1 MVSDIY
7 FGTIDGGLI
16 TNFELANMAKVV
28 GGNEI
33 DYNDLE
39 SVREYAKTCKGI
51 KGEVKHPSIRFLLEH
66 GQKVKAV
73 QIYHR
78 KHPELGL
85 KESKEIIDKMAER
98 IKNGS
103 R

>member
-1 MVSDIY
+1 MNDIY

-28 GGNEI
+28 SGNEI

-51 KGEVKHPSIRFLLEH
+51 KGEVKHPSIRFLLKH

-73 QIYHR
+73 KVYYSR
-78 KHPELGL
+78 HPELGL
-85 KESKEIIDKMAER
+85 KGSKEVIDKMVEE

>member
-1 MVSDIY
+1 MNDIY

-16 TNFELANMAKVV
+16 TNFELANMAKIVD
-28 GGNEI
+28 GKKI

-39 SVREYAKTCKGI
+39 TVREYAKTCKGI
-51 KGEVKHPSIRFLLEH
+51 KGEVKHPSVKWLVEH
-66 GQKVKAV
+66 GQKVKATM
-73 QIYHR
+73 IYYR
-78 KHPELGL
+78 RHPELGMT
-85 KESKEIIDKMAER
+85 ESKKIIDKIAEE

>member
-1 MVSDIY
+1 MNDIY

-16 TNFELANMAKVV
+16 TNFELVNMAKIVD
-28 GGNEI
+28 GKEI

-39 SVREYAKTCKGI
+39 AVREYANTCKGI
-51 KGEVKHPSIRFLLEH
+51 EGEVKHPSIRFLLEH

-73 QIYHR
+73 QIYYR
-78 KHPELGL
+78 RHPELGL
-85 KESKEIIDKMAER
+85 KGSKEVIDKMAEE

>member
-1 MVSDIY
+1 MNDIY

-28 GGNEI
+28 DGNDI

-39 SVREYAKTCKGI
+39 AVREYAKTCKGI
-51 KGEVKHPSIRFLLEH
+51 KGEVKHPSVKWLLEH
-66 GQKVKAV
+66 GQKAMAVK
-73 QIYHR
+73 IYYR
-78 KHPELGL
+78 RHPELGL
-85 KESKEIIDKMAER
+85 MGSKEIIDKMAEE